1 MTTDKQQVLERLYTR
16 QLVNFPLARD
26 NFKALEQ
33 VVCKTFQE
41 EGFRLRI
48 QHNPARI
55 ISTNAKTDTASLQ
68 NRPCF
73 LCPSGMPEAQ
83 KGIPYGADYH
93 IYINPYPI
101 FPRHF
106 IISSNRHIPQRIAG
120 RFGDMLDLA
129 DDFRNY
135 TVFYNGPA
143 SGASAPD
150 HFHFQL
156 ASRHEMPLEAEAG
169 HSSLR
174 KVIHQNDTYT
184 LATLEGYLREVFI
197 LESASKAI
205 LMQAFERLQQAV
217 GKVIPYE
224 EEPRFNLF
232 AWKEGD
238 QWTVC
243 LFPRRQ
249 WRPRQFYE
257 TGDRQIMFS
266 PGCADMAGLI
276 IAPRR
281 EDFERYTPALLTDLF
296 RQVSITP
303 HEKEEMIALFHQQKA
318 T

>member
-106 IISSNRHIPQRIAG
+106 I
-120 RFGDMLDLA
+120 
-129 DDFRNY
+129 
-135 TVFYNGPA
+135 
-143 SGASAPD
+143 
-150 HFHFQL
+150 
-156 ASRHEMPLEAEAG
+156 
-169 HSSLR
+169 
-174 KVIHQNDTYT
+174 
-184 LATLEGYLREVFI
+184 
-197 LESASKAI
+197 
-205 LMQAFERLQQAV
+205 
-217 GKVIPYE
+217 
-224 EEPRFNLF
+224 
-232 AWKEGD
+232 
-238 QWTVC
+238 
-243 LFPRRQ
+243 
-249 WRPRQFYE
+249 
-257 TGDRQIMFS
+257 
-266 PGCADMAGLI
+266 
-276 IAPRR
+276 
-281 EDFERYTPALLTDLF
+281 
-296 RQVSITP
+296 VSCP
-303 HEKEEMIALFHQQKA
+303 K
-318 T
+318 

>member
-1 MTTDKQQVLERLYTR
+1 MTTDKQQALERLYTR

-156 ASRHEMPLEAEAG
+156 ASRHEMPLEKG
-169 HSSLR
+169 TCGKSSFSNPL
-174 KVIHQNDTYT
+174 
-184 LATLEGYLREVFI
+184 
-197 LESASKAI
+197 
-205 LMQAFERLQQAV
+205 
-217 GKVIPYE
+217 
-224 EEPRFNLF
+224 
-232 AWKEGD
+232 
-238 QWTVC
+238 
-243 LFPRRQ
+243 
-249 WRPRQFYE
+249 PRQY
-257 TGDRQIMFS
+257 
-266 PGCADMAGLI
+266 
-276 IAPRR
+276 
-281 EDFERYTPALLTDLF
+281 
-296 RQVSITP
+296 
-303 HEKEEMIALFHQQKA
+303 
-318 T
+318 